1 MEHKFVQFTVD
12 VSAKRHPGA
21 VLRYRAYI
29 NDELFTERD
38 WIWTDT
44 YLEET
49 HQISAPSGIY
59 PIRYETV
66 DSDGGRIRV
75 KNFRVIDGPGVI
87 VGVGSDEIS
96 LRIF

>member
-1 MEHKFVQFTVD
+1 MEPKFIQFTVD
-12 VSAKRHPGA
+12 VSAKRQPGA
-21 VLRYRAYI
+21 ELQYRVYI
-29 NDELFTERD
+29 NDELFTERN
-38 WIWTDT
+38 WIWTDA

-66 DSDGGRIRV
+66 DSEGGRIRV

>member
-12 VSAKRHPGA
+12 VGAKRHPGA

-29 NDELFTERD
+29 NDELFTERN

-66 DSDGGRIRV
+66 DSEGGRIRAH
-75 KNFRVIDGPGVI
+75 NQ
-87 VGVGSDEIS
+87 GVG
-96 LRIF
+96 

>member
-1 MEHKFVQFTVD
+1 MELKFIQFTVD
-12 VSAKRHPGA
+12 VGAKRQPGTE
-21 VLRYRAYI
+21 LRYRVYI
-29 NDELFTERD
+29 NDELFTERN
-38 WIWTDT
+38 WIWTNA

-66 DSDGGRIRV
+66 DKEAGRIRV
-75 KNFRVIDGPGVI
+75 NRFRVIEGPGVI
-87 VGVGSDEIS
+87 VGVGSDEVS

>member
-1 MEHKFVQFTVD
+1 MEPKFIQFTVD
-12 VSAKRHPGA
+12 VSAKRRPDTE
-21 VLRYRAYI
+21 LRYRAYI
-29 NDELFTERD
+29 NDELFTERN

-49 HQISAPSGIY
+49 HQIMASTGTY

-66 DSDGGRIRV
+66 DREAGRIRV

-87 VGVGSDEIS
+87 IGVGSDEVS
-96 LRIF
+96 LRVF

>member
-1 MEHKFVQFTVD
+1 MEKKFIQFTVD

-21 VLRYRAYI
+21 VLKYRAYI
-29 NDELFTERD
+29 NDELFTERN
-38 WIWTDT
+38 WIWTDA

-49 HQISAPSGIY
+49 HQILAPSGEY

-66 DSDGGRIRV
+66 DRESGRIRV
-75 KNFRVIDGPGVI
+75 NRFRVIEGPGVI
-87 VGVGSDEIS
+87 VGVGSDEVS